1 MTGLTTIQQR
11 FRWGPARGLEAG
23 ILFLLMPGIAVAQ
36 LPGTRQPDVFHLEE
50 ATIEG
55 IHHAIQDGQISC
67 RRLVQAYVDRAG
79 TYNGVC
85 TQLVTIDGAPIAP
98 ASGPIR
104 AGSALR
110 FPTATVP
117 VSSVLPDIDQYA
129 GIPLDLGRMELTM
142 SDPTVQAQFGMV
154 VGIPN
159 AGQVNALS
167 TLNLRG
173 ERSVTCTGACDAHP
187 SSGALPAEC
196 PSVCEAFRQHPDA
209 LEQAAELDAQYGD
222 NPDLVRLP
230 MYCIPMA
237 FKDVYDT
244 KDMRTTTAA
253 DINFAMDAPPADST
267 IVARLRTKGAIIYAK
282 ANAAE
287 FNGGIGNPGGP
298 ATAASRYLGYSE
310 RSTWAGQGCN
320 PYDTERS
327 PRGSSTGSGVSV
339 AANLVT
345 CAFCEQTGGSCKGP
359 ASRNAVVSLLTTKGL
374 IPYGGAVGS
383 NPLVDRAGIN
393 CRTVGDAALVLDA
406 LKDPE
411 LGYFDPRDIY
421 TAVPGALV
429 STEPYASFT
438 VSENPSDRSEKRL
451 AGMRIGIVRE
461 YMVKHTLNDAAISDQ
476 IDNEIKTVL
485 RDQLGANL
493 VESVDPLYPD
503 DPTVPNMEYTFQDA
517 LAEIL
522 PIHMPEYFSKTT
534 DSGALEFAVPGQDV
548 TTKRYLVRVGEEKAP
563 LSPNLNLR
571 RVSRAPPTRSF
582 AFHIDQY
589 LDRRGDERVK
599 DMATLNANT
608 KYFSDVARAG
618 SENWVAVDDIS
629 SDGNTERMKM
639 REVMRLVLVKVMRE
653 NGLDV
658 LVNPENTVPHQ
669 KLGGPSEP
677 SVNGRSASGATQAI
691 TALLGVPEI
700 VVPAGFNQVVYE
712 PRFVL
717 NAARNDYNAVTG
729 DARSLLD
736 TPLPVS
742 MMFWAGPGDE
752 AAVLKAASAYEAAT
766 RHRLP
771 PPAFGP
777 LPGEP

>member
-85 TQLVTIDGAPIAP
+85 TQLVTIGGAPIAP

-421 TAVPGALV
+421 TAVSGALV

-438 VSENPSDRSEKRL
+438 VSEDPSDRSEKRL

-548 TTKRYLVRVGEEKAP
+548 TTKRYLVRVGDEKAP

-599 DMATLNANT
+599 DMASLNANT

-653 NGLDV
+653 NRLDV

-752 AAVLKAASAYEAAT
+752 AAVLKVASAYEAVT